1 MCGNYT
7 WGVFFND
14 RPSTAPY
21 KNHPGK
27 LQTIRKKERKNIK
40 SQEEIEQK
48 KSINL
53 FGEITCFISWNGVLH
68 TKFNKGTQVME
79 LIIGES
85 GLVC

>member
-1 MCGNYT
+1 MVIT
-7 WGVFFND
+7 HEVF
-14 RPSTAPY
+14 SLTTGLALHHT

-53 FGEITCFISWNGVLH
+53 FGEITCFIS
-68 TKFNKGTQVME
+68 
-79 LIIGES
+79 
-85 GLVC
+85 